1 MTTGAD
7 RPPYGTRHR
16 KFSPL
21 RPHRSIRPI
30 SREIPSRPGPRG
42 SGQSPSE
49 TRRGPWAD
57 TARPRTSRPR
67 ATGRANLFSMHAPR
81 VGMPPAP
88 TTRHPV
94 GSVRAPGLRSGA
106 TLSSKRHSSRH
117 AERAG
122 AADLTQEAGRRK
134 AGVREG
140 ERGVAGV
147 EGVPDPQLGKKM
159 TDPDAAAEG

>member
-30 SREIPSRPGPRG
+30 SRAIPPPPGPPRPGP
-42 SGQSPSE
+42 
-49 TRRGPWAD
+49 
-57 TARPRTSRPR
+57 
-67 ATGRANLFSMHAPR
+67 
-81 VGMPPAP
+81 
-88 TTRHPV
+88 
-94 GSVRAPGLRSGA
+94 

-117 AERAG
+117 AEGAG
-122 AADLTQEAGRRK
+122 AADFTQEAGRRK

-140 ERGVAGV
+140 DRDVAGV
-147 EGVPDPQLGKKM
+147 EGVPDPQLGKIV
-159 TDPDAAAEG
+159 TDPDAAAQVGQRIRILPGT